1 VRSECGSCG
10 TTHQHKTHKT
20 ELREVHYPWHPL
32 YRQSIPVRLEQRWK
46 NGLVA
51 RCDPHSDVGRRG
63 FDIPVWMLDSAVCST
78 MTLSQTALV
87 DAEALRQLR
96 QLLDR
101 ALGTDDS
108 DVVQGGHQLEAV
120 QGGAHA
126 QSVSPTQAA
135 GVVSPPLE
143 DSRLEDPPRDDPRK
157 GVAGPRSDVSG
168 STGSKRGGS
177 ETRRVEQ

>member
-1 VRSECGSCG
+1 VGLVRPYVVRSECGSCG

-32 YRQSIPVRLEQRWK
+32 YRQSIPVRLEGRWK

-51 RCDPHSDVGRRG
+51 RCDPHNDVGRRG
-63 FDIPVWMLDSAVCST
+63 FDIPVWMLDCAVCST

-96 QLLDR
+96 QLLDL

-108 DVVQGGHQLEAV
+108 DVVQGGHRLDAV

-126 QSVSPTQAA
+126 QTVSQTRAA
-135 GVVSPPLE
+135 GVVSPP
-143 DSRLEDPPRDDPRK
+143 
-157 GVAGPRSDVSG
+157 
-168 STGSKRGGS
+168 SKIPDWKALP
-177 ETRRVEQ
+177 ETIREKVLWSFRHQLWVGFV

>member
-1 VRSECGSCG
+1 
-10 TTHQHKTHKT
+10 
-20 ELREVHYPWHPL
+20 
-32 YRQSIPVRLEQRWK
+32 
-46 NGLVA
+46 
-51 RCDPHSDVGRRG
+51 
-63 FDIPVWMLDSAVCST
+63 M

-87 DAEALRQLR
+87 DAEALTQLR
-96 QLLDR
+96 QLLHL
-101 ALGTDDS
+101 AVGTDDS
-108 DVVQGGHQLEAV
+108 DVVQGGHRLDAV

-126 QSVSPTQAA
+126 QTVSPTQAA

-168 STGSKRGGS
+168 PTGSKRGGS

>member
-1 VRSECGSCG
+1 
-10 TTHQHKTHKT
+10 
-20 ELREVHYPWHPL
+20 
-32 YRQSIPVRLEQRWK
+32 
-46 NGLVA
+46 
-51 RCDPHSDVGRRG
+51 
-63 FDIPVWMLDSAVCST
+63 

-135 GVVSPPLE
+135 GVVSP
-143 DSRLEDPPRDDPRK
+143 SRIPDWRTLPETIREKVLQDLARMFRDRLDQN
-157 GVAGPRSDVSG
+157 AGDQ
-168 STGSKRGGS
+168 KQGGS
-177 ETRRVEQ
+177 SNE